1 MLCLQLTTIGFG
13 LSIFIF
19 CISSPRI
26 VVKFLLDVIR
36 DLLESNK
43 GEEDEGKSRRSK
55 KKRRV
60 GKSS

>member
-1 MLCLQLTTIGFG
+1 MTAIGFG

-26 VVKFLLDVIR
+26 VVGFLLDIVRI
-36 DLLESNK
+36 LLDSSKE
-43 GEEDEGKSRRSK
+43 EEDEGKSRRSK
-55 KKRRV
+55 ERRRV